1 MAVINAF
8 ADSGINLEL
17 QAWTESPQQKLAVQ
31 TELNLAIY
39 RSFTANGIEIPFP
52 QRDIR
57 IVGETK
63 NPPAG
68 LNKD

>member
-1 MAVINAF
+1 
-8 ADSGINLEL
+8 L

-31 TELNLAIY
+31 TERNLAIY
-39 RSFTANGIEIPFP
+39 RSLTANGMEIPFP

-63 NPPAG
+63 IPPSG
-68 LNKD
+68 LNND